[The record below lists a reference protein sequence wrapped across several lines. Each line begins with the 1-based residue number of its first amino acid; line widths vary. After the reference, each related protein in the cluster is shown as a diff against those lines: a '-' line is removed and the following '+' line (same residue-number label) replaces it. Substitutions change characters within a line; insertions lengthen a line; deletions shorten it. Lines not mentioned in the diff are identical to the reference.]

1 MNKKE
6 LKKIIKKLNK
16 AENKL
21 LLTTMEKDWILAN
34 PKLNILNYWW
44 YRYFTNEFERYIINF
59 FLKENEKYHWRIKI
73 II

>member
-21 LLTTMEKDWILAN
+21 LLTTMEKD
-34 PKLNILNYWW
+34 
-44 YRYFTNEFERYIINF
+44 
-59 FLKENEKYHWRIKI
+59 
-73 II
+73 